1 MNARILPVWFAVFL
15 VLAGPFRAAQA
26 ALPPPEDSFLAGYVS
41 AIVIREFAV
50 ADPVVNVAGG
60 FVTVKV
66 AALTEIEKNRLQDAL
81 AGLKGVLSVRIETD
95 DLSAEQPKAPVMA
108 KIREP
113 AASGATTAAAAK
125 KSTEALDAPETA
137 RGLETLP
144 GGRLFNPLWAD
155 PRWAHF
161 SASYHNYQGDEELS
175 DVGAVSF
182 GESFGLLGGSAGKG
196 ARWQVDFQAAVFGIF
211 DLNAESK
218 DLVNADYW
226 VGIPLSYRNGNFSA
240 IARVFHQSS
249 HLGDEFLLR
258 RRNIDRVNLSYEAVD
273 LKTSYEFDNGFR
285 LYGGAGYLFHREP
298 ADLDPWS
305 TQVGAEYAFPMTY
318 KLPFFGS
325 AVRPVAAADLQN
337 REENDWRADLSLRG
351 GIQFEN
357 PVARSQQV
365 QLLLEYFNGRSPNG
379 QFYDR
384 SVEYIGLGMHVYLE

>member
-1 MNARILPVWFAVFL
+1 MNARMLSILFAAMLL
-15 VLAGPFRAAQA
+15 VGPFQTAQA
-26 ALPPPEDSFLAGYVS
+26 ALPPPEDTFLAGYVS
-41 AIVIREFAV
+41 AIVVREFEI

-66 AALTEIEKNRLQDAL
+66 DTLTEIEKDRLQTAL
-81 AGLKGVLSVRIETD
+81 EGLKGVLSVRVETAK
-95 DLSAEQPKAPVMA
+95 LSAEPPVAPVMA
-108 KIREP
+108 QIREP
-113 AASGATTAAAAK
+113 KASSNTK
-125 KSTEALDAPETA
+125 DSEMLDPPETE
-137 RGLETLP
+137 RGLVTLP
-144 GGRLFNPLWAD
+144 SGRLFNPLWAD

-161 SASYHNYQGDEELS
+161 SAAYHNYQGDEELN

-182 GESFGLLGGSAGKG
+182 GESFGLLGGSAGGK
-196 ARWQVDFQAAVFGIF
+196 ARWQIDFQAAVFGIF

-218 DLVNADYW
+218 DLINADYW
-226 VGIPLSYRNGNFSA
+226 VGIPVSYRNGNFSA
-240 IARVFHQSS
+240 IARLFHQSS

-258 RRNIDRVNLSYEAVD
+258 RRAIDRVNLSYEAVD

-285 LYGGAGYLFHREP
+285 LYGGAGYLVHKEP
-298 ADLDPWS
+298 EDLDPWS
-305 TQVGAEYAFPMTY
+305 TQIGSEYAFPMTY

-337 REENDWRADLSLRG
+337 REENDWRPDLSLRA

-357 PVARSQQV
+357 LIAKSQRV
-365 QLLLEYFNGRSPNG
+365 QMLLEYFNGRSPNG